1 MGGVGFPNRHN
12 MRLPVALERYIRSNM
27 PMTSSSKPETD
38 APDLPADE
46 ILMAEAAHSREAFTT
61 LVQRHQKPL
70 VNFFRRMGDYTHA
83 EDLTQETFIR
93 LYKYREHYH
102 PKAKF
107 TTFLYTLARRAW
119 IDHRRRA
126 GRREEAYEAF
136 TGEMD
141 VRLDAGTGSEQ
152 DIHHRVRKALAGL
165 SEDMRSCVIMSV
177 YQGFKYEEIARIMD
191 VPLGTVKTRV
201 FNAMRKLREA
211 LK

>member
-1 MGGVGFPNRHN
+1 
-12 MRLPVALERYIRSNM
+12 
-27 PMTSSSKPETD
+27 MTSSTKHERN

-61 LVQRHQKPL
+61 LVQRHQQPL

-83 EDLTQETFIR
+83 EDLTQETFVR
-93 LYKYREHYH
+93 LFKYRKRYQ

-136 TGEMD
+136 ASEMD
-141 VRLDAGTGSEQ
+141 VRLDTGTGSEREM
-152 DIHHRVRKALAGL
+152 HHRVRKALAGL
-165 SEDMRSCVIMSV
+165 SEEMRGCVIMSV

-201 FNAMRKLREA
+201 FNAMRKLKEA

>member
-1 MGGVGFPNRHN
+1 M
-12 MRLPVALERYIRSNM
+12 M
-27 PMTSSSKPETD
+27 
-38 APDLPADE
+38 
-46 ILMAEAAHSREAFTT
+46 EAAHSREAFTT
-61 LVQRHQKPL
+61 LVQRHQQPL

-93 LYKYREHYH
+93 LYKYRKHYH

-136 TGEMD
+136 AGEMD
-141 VRLDAGTGSEQ
+141 VRLDTGTGSEQ
-152 DIHHRVRKALAGL
+152 EALHRVRKALAGL
-165 SEDMRSCVIMSV
+165 SEEMRGCVIMSV
-177 YQGFKYEEIARIMD
+177 YQGFKYEEIARIMG

-201 FNAMRKLREA
+201 FNAMRKLKEA